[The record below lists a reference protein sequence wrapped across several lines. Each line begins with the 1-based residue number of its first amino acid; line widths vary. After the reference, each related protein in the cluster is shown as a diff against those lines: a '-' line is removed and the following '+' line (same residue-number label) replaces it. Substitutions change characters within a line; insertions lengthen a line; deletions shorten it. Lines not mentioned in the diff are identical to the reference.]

1 MTMLFFVI
9 VFSVLTV
16 CTMKRSS
23 FDNTVRLYDSFAE
36 IREVYNGPIRFR
48 QADWNNIKH
57 ESIILQTA
65 SENNNT
71 TIFFERRIVRINVN
85 MTERKDPIPFELI
98 KQDNE
103 YSIVRET
110 ETGHYFRIQSDLI
123 EYSYEPQ
130 LDPIY
135 EVSFYPLPINLS
147 LIITYIVNSLRWN
160 VRYTLQTFADGQTQF
175 QILADIINSSPLIYY
190 FNLTHLMAG
199 DINLAFGNSK
209 SSSLI
214 ATTISSKNNIDYSG
228 IHLFSLINKSLTIEP
243 YSILTLP
250 ILLANIQIKVC
261 FTYNLILTIPLP
273 ITNSITSIISGKHKF
288 QRLYQLSNSS
298 SFLPTGQLLVYD
310 STLNVLTGE
319 CHLPTLAESEKYEFE
334 LGQDPDIMFVY
345 NRTLTIN
352 RTTNSSLTTTNI
364 LIQNYKQRK
373 VNVRFKSMCQLSM
386 ICLFY
391 DSKARSLGSR
401 LRYDLILEAKSE
413 VAFTFTTVR
422 LS

>member
-1 MTMLFFVI
+1 M
-9 VFSVLTV
+9 TV
-16 CTMKRSS
+16 CPIRSTLS
-23 FDNTVRLYDSFAE
+23 DSTVRLYDSFAE
-36 IREVYNGPIRFR
+36 IHEVYNGPLRFQ

-57 ESIILQTA
+57 ESIILQTT
-65 SENNNT
+65 SENNNI
-71 TIFFERRIVRINVN
+71 TIFFERRIIRLDVN
-85 MTERKDPIPFELI
+85 MRGNKIFVRKYSEQKHPIPCELI
-98 KQDNE
+98 KSDNE
-103 YSIVRET
+103 YSIVREL

-130 LDPIY
+130 LSPIY
-135 EVSFYPLPINLS
+135 EVSFHPLPTNHS
-147 LIITYIVNSLRWN
+147 LIVTYIVNSLRWN
-160 VRYTLQTFADGQTQF
+160 ARYTLQMFADGQTQF
-175 QILADIINSSPLIYY
+175 QILADIINSSPLIYD

-199 DINLAFGNSK
+199 DINLAFANSK

-250 ILLANIQIKVC
+250 ILLSNIQIKVC
-261 FTYNLILTIPLP
+261 FTYNLILTIPLS
-273 ITNSITSIISGKHKF
+273 ITNSVTSIISGKHKF

-310 STLNVLTGE
+310 STLNVLTDE
-319 CHLPTLAESEKYEFE
+319 CHLPALAESEKYEFE
-334 LGQDPDIMFVY
+334 LGQDSDVMFVY

-352 RTTNSSLTTTNI
+352 RTTNSSLITTNI
-364 LIQNYKQRK
+364 LIQNYKQQK